1 MWVTLVAIGPLDLC
15 HLKGLTIASEAAK
28 ICESGGGGADTV
40 LTAVGSLWLRWTGA
54 ERWAVQAAVLLCGG
68 QCSGQ
73 CSDDIIVPV
82 QVTCGGGT
90 TAGGVV
96 GLITGVEGG
105 AVRRRGSMFT
115 MLLL

>member
-1 MWVTLVAIGPLDLC
+1 MWVTVVAIGPLDLR

-28 ICESGGGGADTV
+28 VCESGGGGADTV

-54 ERWAVQAAVLLCGG
+54 ERWAVQAAVLLCG
-68 QCSGQ
+68 GQ